1 MRAYYYRNM
10 DPKTCREL
18 RFLDDLLIVTAL
30 CPVGAQ
36 ELAGGHL
43 YWDGPFFISKN
54 KGQTMC
60 LSLVIIVRWKTTMR
74 KCIVFW
80 YSVVDII
87 VDIIDS
93 ENCHIL
99 SSSFR

>member
-43 YWDGPFFISKN
+43 YWDGPFFISKQGTN
-54 KGQTMC
+54 YVFVPCHYCQMENYNEEMHC
-60 LSLVIIVRWKTTMR
+60 VLVLGGRYYCR
-74 KCIVFW
+74 
-80 YSVVDII
+80 Y
-87 VDIIDS
+87 
-93 ENCHIL
+93 H
-99 SSSFR
+99 